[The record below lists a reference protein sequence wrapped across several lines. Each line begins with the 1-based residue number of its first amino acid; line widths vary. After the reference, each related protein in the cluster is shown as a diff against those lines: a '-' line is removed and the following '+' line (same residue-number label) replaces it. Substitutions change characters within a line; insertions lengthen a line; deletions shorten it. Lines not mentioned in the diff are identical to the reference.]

1 VHKFKRIT
9 VWYQDDLGNSHS
21 LINSI
26 FAQRINSIFAQR
38 EDKSKPI
45 HAFVIQQS
53 FYATPVS
60 SRIEYVKSQVE
71 LLLEKEDKVIVFTN
85 DYDYIRLLEE
95 FTPPDKFGIYQAD
108 SDLFVDKFVD
118 LKPNPT
124 LELGEFLYRCS
135 VKRALKGS

>member
-26 FAQRINSIFAQR
+26 FAQQ
-38 EDKSKPI
+38 EDKSKLS

-108 SDLFVDKFVD
+108 SNLFVDTFVD
-118 LKPNPT
+118 LKPNPS